1 MELRVYGVLGSSQV
15 GPLATPVEGV
25 YTLVALAVQRTYLFA
40 LAMLT
45 AVFVLLYPYWGA
57 EGMCDS
63 GS

>member
-1 MELRVYGVLGSSQV
+1 
-15 GPLATPVEGV
+15 LAQQAILLEGG
-25 YTLVALAVQRTYLFA
+25 YTAVALAVQRTYLFA